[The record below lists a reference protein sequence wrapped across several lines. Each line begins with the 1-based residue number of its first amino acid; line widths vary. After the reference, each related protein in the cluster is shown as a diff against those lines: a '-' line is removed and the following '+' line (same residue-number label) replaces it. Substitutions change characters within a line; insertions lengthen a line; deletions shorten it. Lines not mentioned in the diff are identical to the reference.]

1 MDNSNIDYKATDK
14 NPIFIKDL
22 IETILLFLFCHM
34 ITGSVSLVFI
44 VKANSSFST
53 KDYKRYRE
61 QTNIAKVAR
70 LLGWATH
77 LILIIILIILYVI
90 GLVSIAS
97 VS

>member
-1 MDNSNIDYKATDK
+1 MNNSNIDYKATDK

-22 IETILLFLFCHM
+22 IETIILFLFCHM
-34 ITGSVSLVFI
+34 ITGSISLIFI
-44 VKANSSFST
+44 IKANSSFSI
-53 KDYKRYRE
+53 KDYRRYRE
-61 QTNIAKVAR
+61 QTNIAKIAR
-70 LLGWATH
+70 LLGWMTH